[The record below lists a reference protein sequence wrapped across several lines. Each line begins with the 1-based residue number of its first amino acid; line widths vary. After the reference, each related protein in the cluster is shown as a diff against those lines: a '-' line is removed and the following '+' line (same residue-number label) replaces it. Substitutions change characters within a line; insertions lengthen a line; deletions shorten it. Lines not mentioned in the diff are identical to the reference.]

1 MKGGDRERETRRV
14 VTPVSNGERR
24 FGLRPAGE
32 AASRV
37 AAPIVALGGGG
48 VLVRLKAEWSAVAG
62 AELAAQ
68 TWPEKLG
75 RDGALKLRV
84 TPGFALDLQH
94 RASLIIDRINVFF
107 GRAAVTRLVLVQGTL
122 PLANSGQRDSQM
134 HPPVSPPTGHTDG
147 MLDSRLASVDDPE
160 LRAALAGLGELMLRA
175 SRQTD

>member
-1 MKGGDRERETRRV
+1 MKGGDREQETRRV

-107 GRAAVTRLVLVQGTL
+107 GRAAVTRRGAAPAPTADSDGGRYQREGGSPILTL
-122 PLANSGQRDSQM
+122 AEFPRQHR
-134 HPPVSPPTGHTDG
+134 
-147 MLDSRLASVDDPE
+147 SVE
-160 LRAALAGLGELMLRA
+160 
-175 SRQTD
+175 

>member
-1 MKGGDRERETRRV
+1 MKDGDRERETRRV
-14 VTPVSNGERR
+14 VAALSNGERR
-24 FGLRPAGE
+24 SGLRPAGE

-37 AAPIVALGGGG
+37 AAPIVARGGGG

-84 TPGFALDLQH
+84 APGFALDLQH
-94 RASLIIDRINVFF
+94 RASLVIDRINFFF

-122 PLANSGQRDSQM
+122 PLAELGQGASPSR
-134 HPPVSPPTGHTDG
+134 PPASPPTGDAAG
-147 MLDSRLASVDDPE
+147 MLDSRLAEVDDPE
-160 LRAALAGLGELMLRA
+160 LRAALAGLGELILRA
-175 SRQTD
+175 SRQTG